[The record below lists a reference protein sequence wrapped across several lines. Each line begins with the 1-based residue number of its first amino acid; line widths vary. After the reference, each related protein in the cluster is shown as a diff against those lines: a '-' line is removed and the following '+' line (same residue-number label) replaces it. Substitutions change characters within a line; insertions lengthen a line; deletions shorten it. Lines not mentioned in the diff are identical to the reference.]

1 MLWPANVIGLQDASV
16 KYGEKNYA
24 PHLTSESVAWDA
36 CEMYDIDQVE
46 LQFMRSTLVNRC
58 NGRPIIDGG
67 RPRSTI
73 NLEDSLQDRVPWSK
87 VSGTFCSS
95 YKNAAI
101 NEKLKFNQW
110 PQGWPD
116 LN

>member
-1 MLWPANVIGLQDASV
+1 MSSDYMMRL
-16 KYGEKNYA
+16 YGEKNYA

-36 CEMYDIDQVE
+36 CEMYDIDEVE

-58 NGRPIIDGG
+58 NGRPIDGG

-73 NLEDSLQDRVPWSK
+73 NPEDSLQARLPWSK

-101 NEKLKFNQW
+101 NEKLKFNKR